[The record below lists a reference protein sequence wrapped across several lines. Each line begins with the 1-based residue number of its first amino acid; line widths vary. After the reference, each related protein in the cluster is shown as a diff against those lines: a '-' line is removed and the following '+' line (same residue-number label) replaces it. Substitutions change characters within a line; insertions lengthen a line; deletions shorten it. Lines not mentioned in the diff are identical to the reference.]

1 MKAEELMK
9 GDWVLAIDT
18 IGAKRCIARILE
30 LKDVPYLACGI
41 WGEIHKYELLEPIPL
56 TYTILEKNG
65 FSVDRTEPVCVAD
78 GAFVDRPV
86 YKCAEPGWFVEFDGW
101 TLRLVCDLPERE
113 ITMGPSCSENIYV
126 HELQH
131 ALKLCGI
138 DKEITL

>member
-1 MKAEELMK
+1 MKANELMI

-18 IGAKRCIARILE
+18 IGAKRCIALILE

-56 TYTILEKNG
+56 THTILEKNG
-65 FSVDRTEPVCVAD
+65 FERLGTDYILMNYPFGLTNPSAPDDYKDNYWLRVAAKSV
-78 GAFVDRPV
+78 
-86 YKCAEPGWFVEFDGW
+86 
-101 TLRLVCDLPERE
+101 
-113 ITMGPSCSENIYV
+113 NIKYV